1 MPIEITNAQ
10 QQTWLVIGALAVALL
25 VSLRASR
32 HTDVFPVSVTQELKG
47 LAILTIVLAHIAY
60 MLVTDSSFLYPLSVA
75 AGVGV
80 DLFLFISGYGLV
92 VGMLRSPLTPV
103 QFYRRRLSRVF
114 IPFWFVIV
122 LLFIADMLVLGRSYD
137 AGYVARSLLGW
148 FPRASAWEDV
158 NSPFWYITWIL
169 MFYLLFPLVFS
180 GRRPWLS
187 ALVLAAIANALA
199 AWNPLEMQANWLHRL
214 HTNAFSLGMLM
225 AWALDRRPDIRA
237 RLIEFRDARGGWL
250 RLAVVTIALAI
261 ALWLAPQGSATA
273 WPTWSAALETAGFN
287 PGYFI
292 GQAVSI
298 STLAALV
305 VAFVLKRRDS
315 VFLYWF
321 GVYSYETYLLHWPL
335 MSRYDVFYGVLPAGV
350 ATVAWL
356 TSFIALG
363 WLLRKALDPIEALV
377 DKRPKST
384 KQPTVTSS

>member
-1 MPIEITNAQ
+1 MPIEITDVQ
-10 QQTWLVIGALAVALL
+10 QQTWVVIAALVVALL
-25 VSLRASR
+25 VSLRRSR
-32 HTDVFPVSVTQELKG
+32 HTDLFPVSVTQELKG

-92 VGMLRSPLTPV
+92 VGMLRSPLSPL

-122 LLFIADMLVLGRSYD
+122 LLFIADALVLGHTYGG
-137 AGYVARSLLGW
+137 GYVAQSLLGW

-180 GRRPWLS
+180 RKRPWLS
-187 ALVLAAIANALA
+187 ALVLAAIANVLA
-199 AWNPLEMQANWLHRL
+199 VWNPLEMQANWLHRL
-214 HTNAFSLGMLM
+214 HTNAFSIGMLM
-225 AWALDRRPDIRA
+225 AWALNRRADLAA
-237 RLIEFRDARGGWL
+237 RLIAFRDERGGWM
-250 RLAVVTIALAI
+250 RLAIVALTLGA
-261 ALWLAPQGSATA
+261 AFWLAPRGSPAA
-273 WPTWSAALETAGFN
+273 WPWLSALLEAAGLNAGF
-287 PGYFI
+287 FI
-292 GQAVSI
+292 GQAI
-298 STLAALV
+298 SLATLGALV

-315 VFLYWF
+315 TFLYLY
-321 GVYSYETYLLHWPL
+321 GLYSYETYLLHWPL

-350 ATVAWL
+350 ATIAWL
-356 TSFIALG
+356 AAFIGLG

-377 DKRPKST
+377 DKRPDTS
-384 KQPTVTSS
+384 PRPSVTSS